1 MRLSHELP
9 EGWDG
14 MAEFAPAAEHDANKL
29 KPSQASPAGADG
41 KLEAGVADVDSANL
55 ASIAAPNGR
64 PPAPRA
70 PASQLLRM
78 QRSAGNQAVA
88 GLLRRQT
95 QKSVVRPPVA
105 PSNGTL
111 AAPPSGASE
120 LVAEPAAQA
129 ESGVPAPPVMRSTLI
144 QREFGDSVLGTVA
157 GWANEIPGYHLMTLI
172 LGRDPIS
179 GATVERNATNVV
191 HGILSIVPGGNK
203 TFENLQQSG
212 ALDRF
217 FDWVSGEI
225 GKLGLSFESIKQL
238 FKQAWDALSVTDLL
252 EPSEAWNKVKGIFGP
267 PLGRIKDFA
276 LDAGKKVLE
285 FIVEGVLKLAGPL
298 GEQVMALLRKGADI
312 FNKIVEDPIGFL
324 GNLLKAVKGGF
335 EGFMDHIAE
344 HLKNGLM
351 GWLFGALAGAG
362 LTLPKS
368 FDLKGI
374 LSLVLQV
381 LGLTY
386 QNLRAKL
393 VAAFGEKTV
402 GYLETAVGFV
412 KTLVT
417 EGLAGAWKMIVEWVG
432 SLKDMVLGAIQ
443 DWVITSIVKAAVTK
457 LITMFNPVGA
467 IIQGIITIYNTISF
481 FIERA
486 QQIGA
491 VASSIFDSVGRIA
504 AGDVGGAAQFVEQTM
519 AKAVPVMIG
528 FLASLIGLGGIGNT
542 IRGIIQKIQAPI
554 NTALDK
560 LVGFVK
566 TKAQAVIGKLK
577 GTGLGNAAA
586 KVKGKIREAASW
598 AYKKLT
604 ASITAG
610 GEHHTISAEAAG
622 NRTRVMVASTPIEID
637 AYIAHLE
644 TRADSLKNVPPSHM
658 SDIRRYIHG
667 TRRAAERI
675 VVLRPGDPE
684 AEQLLKSLI
693 QPFKELHRL
702 INLHGGQ
709 LGKYS
714 GENVAVGSFK
724 IIKLQDYRI
733 GETQE
738 SVLAGTIRGWSGA
751 DKEPPLPSHTIF
763 QPRDLGDKVD
773 HSHDT
778 ERKIFEIVAERIVK
792 ELALKPD
799 ESGRYRKVRGEL
811 SIVSDFPVC
820 HSCQDVKKQFEAKFV
835 HVTAHL
841 DARMPGKYIAGTKT
855 E

>member
-1 MRLSHELP
+1 M
-9 EGWDG
+9 G

-29 KPSQASPAGADG
+29 KPRQASPAGTDG
-41 KLEAGVADVDSANL
+41 KLEAGASAVAGLDSANL
-55 ASIAAPNGR
+55 ASVGAPNGR

-70 PASQLLRM
+70 QASQLLRM

-95 QKSVVRPPVA
+95 RKSVVRPPVA

-111 AAPPSGASE
+111 AAPPSSASE
-120 LVAEPAAQA
+120 LVAEPSAQA
-129 ESGVPAPPVMRSTLI
+129 ESGVAEPPVMRSTLV
-144 QREFGDSVLGTVA
+144 QRDFGDSVLGTVA
-157 GWANEIPGYHLMTLI
+157 GWAKEIPGYHLMTLI
-172 LGRDPIS
+172 LGKDPIS

-217 FDWVSGEI
+217 FEWVSGEI
-225 GKLGLSFESIKQL
+225 GKLGLSYDSIKQL
-238 FKQAWDALSVTDLL
+238 FKQAWDALSVTDVF

-386 QNLRAKL
+386 QNLRTKL

-402 GYLETAVGFV
+402 GYIESAVGFV

-491 VASSIFDSVGRIA
+491 VAASVMDSVGRIA

-566 TKAQAVIGKLK
+566 GKAMAVIGKLTGK
-577 GTGLGNAAA
+577 DKQAVAGDAPTGAPIEVPLSMHGAQHQLIYTPGPVPKLEMASNRDLISNKIGKVVAKLKATEVPENERSKKEGQIAMAIEVGRRAKDLQTGLLGTTSKPKPEGQSAREYNPAGFAELKQEIENYGNAYQATDLDDVLVEPADVKATVAA
-586 KVKGKIREAASW
+586 RLYKANHVPPVSYSRAKHWRGNSEAERRDSSRNGGPGQFTYRLSAADVKALEREAF
-598 AYKKLT
+598 LT
-604 ASITAG
+604 GELENRG
-610 GEHHTISAEAAG
+610 GGRFFAFKQFSQVIGYDSGNDAHWLRAE
-622 NRTRVMVASTPIEID
+622 MTPQ
-637 AYIAHLE
+637 
-644 TRADSLKNVPPSHM
+644 N
-658 SDIRRYIHG
+658 DI
-667 TRRAAERI
+667 
-675 VVLRPGDPE
+675 
-684 AEQLLKSLI
+684 
-693 QPFKELHRL
+693 
-702 INLHGGQ
+702 
-709 LGKYS
+709 
-714 GENVAVGSFK
+714 
-724 IIKLQDYRI
+724 
-733 GETQE
+733 
-738 SVLAGTIRGWSGA
+738 
-751 DKEPPLPSHTIF
+751 
-763 QPRDLGDKVD
+763 
-773 HSHDT
+773 HSHP
-778 ERKIFEIVAERIVK
+778 R
-792 ELALKPD
+792 
-799 ESGRYRKVRGEL
+799 ESR
-811 SIVSDFPVC
+811 
-820 HSCQDVKKQFEAKFV
+820 
-835 HVTAHL
+835 
-841 DARMPGKYIAGTKT
+841 
-855 E
+855 